1 MSKITNIW
9 ERNYKKKRYNSYP
22 YDKVVSIILRTYPI
36 KKSRKK
42 IKVLGLGCGGGNNT
56 EFLAKEGFDV
66 YAVDGSKEAINLTK
80 KRVSKLVSLNKIVKS
95 DFESLPFKNNFF
107 DFILDRQS
115 LGHNNKRKIYLIV
128 NEIERLLKKRG
139 NFLSFIFSSKHPHK
153 KYGKIINLDKRKD
166 KNSED
171 LHNFKKGIFKKSGLV
186 HFFTLKEIKKIFKNF
201 QFIEIIEEKSRSMI
215 NSSYSIY
222 NTNEYTIF
230 LKKK

>member
-1 MSKITNIW
+1 MSKTINIW

-22 YDKVVSIILRTYPI
+22 YNRVVSIILKTYPI

-42 IKVLGLGCGGGNNT
+42 IKVLDLGCGGGNNT

-80 KRVSKLVSLNKIVKS
+80 KKVRKLVSLNKIVKS

-128 NEIERLLKKRG
+128 NEIERLLRKRG
-139 NFLSFIFSSKHPHK
+139 NFLSFVFAAEHPHK
-153 KYGKIINLDKRKD
+153 KYGKIINLNKKKA
-166 KNSED
+166 KNSKD
-171 LHNFKKGIFKKSGLV
+171 LYNFKKGVFKNSGLV
-186 HFFTLKEIKKIFKNF
+186 HFFTFNEIKKIFKNF
-201 QFIEIIEEKSRSMI
+201 KFIEIIEEKSRSMI
-215 NSSYSIY
+215 NGLYSVY
-222 NTNEYTIF
+222 NSNEYILF